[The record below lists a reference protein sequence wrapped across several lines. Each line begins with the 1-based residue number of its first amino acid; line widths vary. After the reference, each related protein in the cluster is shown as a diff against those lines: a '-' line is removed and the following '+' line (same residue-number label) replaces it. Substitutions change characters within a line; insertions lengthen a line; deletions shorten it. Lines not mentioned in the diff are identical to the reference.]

1 MIFFLDLNLKDFL
14 PQFAVFLA
22 ASYRLMP
29 SYARIL
35 TSVQTYKYNIQPIN
49 EYYSDQKNI
58 FDNHHSLNI
67 SKQNIDF
74 NSQIEF
80 KK

>member
-1 MIFFLDLNLKDFL
+1 
-14 PQFAVFLA
+14 
-22 ASYRLMP
+22 MP

-58 FDNHHSLNI
+58 FDNHSLNI

-80 KK
+80 KM